1 MGVVFSAAI
10 LGLLVGII
18 GAGLGGLT
26 AILVPKITQKQ
37 QSELVGF
44 SGGVMLGVVIW
55 DLIPEAWGLGAT
67 YASAGFF
74 WGIIFILLLRKYYQ
88 VTDETKESTRFTKAG
103 ILLGIGI
110 ALHNFP
116 EGVAVGTVFTTDPT
130 SALWWELSLLM
141 AIHNIPE
148 GLAVATTLR
157 LGKTSWSQIA
167 LALILAEL
175 PMCIGALL
183 GGILGT
189 ITAPWTAVSLGF
201 AGLRRA
207 SSDRLANGWMV
218 PHGYW
223 FGDWTRVGLAT
234 YYLNLLRLPVVTTKY
249 KLSHPWGK

>member
-201 AGLRRA
+201 AGGAMLMLVCVELVPIAWRMA
-207 SSDRLANGWMV
+207 GWFPTV
-218 PHGYW
+218 I
-223 FGDWTRVGLAT
+223 GLGTGLGSAW
-234 YYLNLLRLPVVTTKY
+234 LLTILI
-249 KLSHPWGK
+249 S